1 MGYDYNINVR
11 IVIFSLL
18 FISFQIYQ
26 HCTGYYDEPLPPQS
40 TLESSFDNCPENI
53 LIIIIIV
60 LKIFCKLSS
69 CAVFL
74 WLGCAA
80 QSVESVVYTA
90 ELDRWLS
97 VLLVCWFGAQ
107 SKKSG

>member
-1 MGYDYNINVR
+1 MVGVGVSRQTQFGSKTEIVLLTTLSSSFIMEVHINIINNINVR

-60 LKIFCKLSS
+60 LKIFC
-69 CAVFL
+69 
-74 WLGCAA
+74 
-80 QSVESVVYTA
+80 
-90 ELDRWLS
+90 
-97 VLLVCWFGAQ
+97 
-107 SKKSG
+107 